1 MRLISTDK
9 AEPSPAVPVTLPRLG
24 VGAHSEPR
32 RVLDFDVETVAAG
45 FADPDWVPQK
55 ITCVAWS
62 WIDEPHIESR
72 ICTPAGLFGKPQLR
86 RKMLEPLLAAI
97 AQADMLT
104 GHNIERFDLPVIN
117 AEAMRLDLPPIDA
130 VLVQDTMR
138 VFRSKGFKKGQD
150 VLGTLFGTHGEKL
163 AMSWQEWQDAYDEPG
178 WPTIRER
185 AESDVL
191 MHVELRDLMMS
202 RKVLKLPRVWRSS

>member
-1 MRLISTDK
+1 MRLIPSK
-9 AEPSPAVPVTLPRLG
+9 QAEAPGRQVRIPAFDAG
-24 VGAHSEPR
+24 VRTVEH

-62 WIDEPHIESR
+62 WIDEPHIESGV
-72 ICTPAGLFGKPQLR
+72 CGPLGLFGNPALR
-86 RKMLEPLLAAI
+86 QKMLIPLLDAI
-97 AQADMLT
+97 READMVT

-117 AEAMRLDLPPIDA
+117 AECMRLDLTPLDG

-138 VFRSKGFKKGQD
+138 VYRSKGFKKGQD
-150 VLGTLFGTHGEKL
+150 NLGTLYGAHGDKL
-163 AMSWQEWQDAYDEPG
+163 ALTWQQWQDAYDEKD
-178 WPTIRER
+178 WATIRER

-191 MHVELRDLMMS
+191 MHVELRDLMIA
-202 RKVLKLPRVWRSS
+202 RGVLKPPRIWRAS